1 MGEEAGEEPMRIAIL
16 TLLVMAISVG
26 VAFARG
32 DFQEIV
38 RKQGAFYVYRDNG
51 SSLNHGAPSGWM
63 GDYRD
68 LIVDEDCRTDPHLGK
83 SCIRI
88 NYTAKG
94 SKYADWAG
102 ILWQY
107 PPNNW
112 GDLDG
117 GIDLTGATKLT
128 FWARG
133 ECGGEIINAFKFG
146 GVLGAYP
153 DTGSAHITRIELGRQ
168 WARYEINLT
177 DIDISY
183 ISSFFTVVMNKISNP
198 DGCTIYLDDIRLE

>member
-1 MGEEAGEEPMRIAIL
+1 MARVRKSKPVALASVPAGEQSAG
-16 TLLVMAISVG
+16 LVRVG
-26 VAFARG
+26 PA
-32 DFQEIV
+32 
-38 RKQGAFYVYRDNG
+38 
-51 SSLNHGAPSGWM
+51 GW
-63 GDYRD
+63 
-68 LIVDEDCRTDPHLGK
+68 
-83 SCIRI
+83 S
-88 NYTAKG
+88 
-94 SKYADWAG
+94 YADWAG

-133 ECGGEIINAFKFG
+133 ECGGEIINAFKCG
-146 GVLGAYP
+146 GMLGAYP
-153 DTGSAHITRIELGRQ
+153 DTGSAHITRIELGRE